1 MLVGVLAAMIHGVA
15 MPVAVYTFSQAV
27 DLFVTDKIAKDKL
40 L

>member
-1 MLVGVLAAMIHGVA
+1 MLVGVLAAMLHGVA
-15 MPVAVYTFSQAV
+15 MPAAVYIFSQAV